1 MKNVTSI
8 DRKHAE
14 DKFVVRMP
22 QGLRDQL
29 KQKAADNHR
38 SANSEIVY
46 RLERS
51 NALEEELA
59 RANRMVD
66 ELFAKNQRLQAE
78 LAAVRER
85 EFTFPG
91 AAQLRRIQSQLQ
103 ALYGRYNDEAGRLQY
118 LQTQGVCPTCLRR
131 IDAAG
136 FPEIQSAF
144 ANRLQKIQ
152 TDGVALRQQ
161 SEMLAMQETQA
172 KQAFD
177 AQ

>member
-66 ELFAKNQRLQAE
+66 ELFAKNQRLQTE
-78 LAAVRER
+78 LAAANTPQV
-85 EFTFPG
+85 
-91 AAQLRRIQSQLQ
+91 A
-103 ALYGRYNDEAGRLQY
+103 EA
-118 LQTQGVCPTCLRR
+118 
-131 IDAAG
+131 
-136 FPEIQSAF
+136 
-144 ANRLQKIQ
+144 
-152 TDGVALRQQ
+152 
-161 SEMLAMQETQA
+161 
-172 KQAFD
+172 
-177 AQ
+177 

>member
-78 LAAVRER
+78 LAA
-85 EFTFPG
+85 
-91 AAQLRRIQSQLQ
+91 
-103 ALYGRYNDEAGRLQY
+103 
-118 LQTQGVCPTCLRR
+118 
-131 IDAAG
+131 
-136 FPEIQSAF
+136 
-144 ANRLQKIQ
+144 ANTPQ
-152 TDGVALRQQ
+152 
-161 SEMLAMQETQA
+161 
-172 KQAFD
+172 
-177 AQ
+177 